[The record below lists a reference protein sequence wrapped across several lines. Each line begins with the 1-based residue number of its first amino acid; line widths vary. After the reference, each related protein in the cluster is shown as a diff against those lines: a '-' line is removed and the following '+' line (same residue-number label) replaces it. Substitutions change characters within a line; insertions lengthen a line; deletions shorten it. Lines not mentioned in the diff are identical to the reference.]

1 METIDLLVFL
11 DDADNGILL
20 KQGDD
25 EGNIIAS
32 GDFFEHIKEENIE
45 KMHYINRNETKIK
58 LICKDN
64 TCPCWIE
71 MV

>member
-11 DDADNGILL
+11 EDAGNEILL

-25 EGNIIAS
+25 EGTIIS
-32 GDFFEHIKEENIE
+32 GGDFFEYIKEENII
-45 KMHYINRNETKIK
+45 KMDYINEDETKIK
-58 LICKDN
+58 LIYKDN
-64 TCPCWIE
+64 TCPYWIE

>member
-25 EGNIIAS
+25 EGIIVAS
-32 GDFFEHIKEENIE
+32 GDFFEHIKEENII
-45 KMHYINRNETKIK
+45 KMDYINKNETKIK
-58 LICKDN
+58 LICKDK